1 MIVDVNECKDN
12 ELFEMKIKYD
22 REVEKHN
29 NEMNKFKVTIEKL
42 NYELLEFKQMKKEYE
57 DLKIKVKELAKY
69 KELCAD
75 YNNLLTTIDN
85 RNLQFET
92 LNNEKR
98 GYVSQNER
106 LQKEIIIEKDK
117 YRQLEYE
124 KKKMEYDLND
134 MRADVSR
141 MENHFK
147 RKDTY
152 VFYKLNYRQI

>member
-1 MIVDVNECKDN
+1 M
-12 ELFEMKIKYD
+12 
-22 REVEKHN
+22 
-29 NEMNKFKVTIEKL
+29 
-42 NYELLEFKQMKKEYE
+42 
-57 DLKIKVKELAKY
+57 KELAKY

-85 RNLQFET
+85 RNLQIET

-124 KKKMEYDLND
+124 KKNMEYDLND